1 MLLSFKTLV
10 KHTNTQ
16 THTHQPTHST
26 PPTPT
31 FNMSNTLI
39 SLIDG
44 SNLLE
49 EWEQLHDEEQ
59 NEELESMTL
68 RELVRH
74 AKSLGLSKSRL
85 DKYGSSSSKR
95 VVMSAIRDLFLLNK
109 IVTLQSGSSS
119 PGTAQAGCV
128 PVSDTSGSDSDEDDS
143 VMLETLRREKA
154 LKEGYAGLKKER
166 AKFVEEKKTFEA
178 ASAAVRKNIV
188 DKAKDKIKTMKKKV
202 DVLEKSLSDARAG
215 TNTSMD
221 QLFYDNKELCKKLK
235 GLTTDLQQAKSSS
248 ERFKSQFESQE
259 ATLTLTK
266 SNLDRVRTEC
276 SKRKRESEQAT
287 ASLKRA
293 KVEKERAISYMG
305 NVLRHLK
312 GEQYWTYSCPHSL
325 TGANAKL
332 WKKFKC
338 KRMVNGTGFSS
349 DVLKVDDAEPKW
361 DTLSEVVASLCASL

>member
-1 MLLSFKTLV
+1 MLSFKTQV
-10 KHTNTQ
+10 NTNT
-16 THTHQPTHST
+16 HTPTQPPNTT
-26 PPTPT
+26 TPT

-39 SLIDG
+39 TLKNNS
-44 SNLLE
+44 SLLE
-49 EWEQLHDEEQ
+49 EWKQLHDEEQ

-74 AKSLGLSKSRL
+74 AKSLGLTKSRL

-95 VVMSAIRDLFLLNK
+95 AVMSAIRDLFLLNK
-109 IVTLQSGSSS
+109 IVSLQSGSSS
-119 PGTAQAGCV
+119 PVTASDASSAL
-128 PVSDTSGSDSDEDDS
+128 SDTSGSESDEEDDS
-143 VMLETLRREKA
+143 VVLATLRREKA
-154 LKEGYAGLKKER
+154 LKEGYACLEKER
-166 AKFVEEKKTFEA
+166 VKFAQEKKAFED
-178 ASAAVRKNIV
+178 ASASARKTIV
-188 DKAKDKIKTMKKKV
+188 DKAKEKIKTMRKKV
-202 DVLEKSLSDARAG
+202 SVLEKSLSDARAQ
-215 TNTSMD
+215 TSTSMD
-221 QLFYDNKELCKKLK
+221 KLFYDNKELCKKLK
-235 GLTTDLQQAKSSS
+235 VLTRDLQQAKSSS

-276 SKRKRESEQAT
+276 NKRKRESEAAE

-293 KVEKERAISYMG
+293 KVEKERAISYMD

-312 GEQYWTYSCPHSL
+312 GEQYWSYSCPRSL

-349 DVLKVDDAEPKW
+349 EVLKVDDAEPKW
-361 DTLSEVVASLCASL
+361 DTLSEVVESLCAAL